1 MRGEE
6 RILFWPEH
14 PAGGV
19 VVVTEIGMLDIG
31 KAFGRKIRS
40 SQLGGCKSAGRQEV
54 GVGRSA
60 QGKVGLPVAS
70 RLIHWAKKTLAS
82 C

>member
-19 VVVTEIGMLDIG
+19 VVVVTEIGMLGIG
-31 KAFGRKIRS
+31 KAFGVHRS
-40 SQLGGCKSAGRQEV
+40 SQLGGCKSAGLQEV

-82 C
+82 R